1 MSHPKVCATLSKCPP
16 KICLHLSGCAYHLA
30 GMDTVLTRSALYPCL
45 PNGKHARSSAPA
57 QRCISS
63 APAQHCIHACQM
75 VSTPVQVHLLST
87 VSMPAKW
94 KAHPFKCTRS
104 ALYPCLPNGKHT
116 RSSAPAH
123 PCLPNGKHTRSSA
136 HAQLSIHACQMVSTP
151 AQGRRVYIYRD
162 FYRVY
167 IYVNTHIFIHIALLL
182 MIALPLMLCG

>member
-75 VSTPVQVHLLST
+75 VSTPVQVHPLST

-94 KAHPFKCTRS
+94 KAHPLKRTRS
-104 ALYPCLPNGKHT
+104 ALYPCLPNGQHA
-116 RSSAPAH
+116 RSSAPA
-123 PCLPNGKHTRSSA
+123 PRCISSA
-136 HAQLSIHACQMVSTP
+136 PAQHCIHACQMVSTP
-151 AQGRRVYIYRD
+151 VQV
-162 FYRVY
+162 
-167 IYVNTHIFIHIALLL
+167 HLLSTVS
-182 MIALPLMLCG
+182 MPAKW